1 MTLQEFIEKV
11 KTDEALNEKMNIA
24 IMEKVILPMA
34 QAEGVELTDEELE
47 AVNGGAMGF
56 INNVLRLFGV
66 RVSDRIMKWF
76 P

>member
-47 AVNGGAMGF
+47 AVNGGANGIITSILDF
-56 INNVLRLFGV
+56 FGL
-66 RVSDRIMKWF
+66 K